1 MIGLK
6 DGPLFYYLIFSCW
19 KRVKIKFIS
28 RTRNRHIMKFKTF
41 RKLKYVVLNLFAIM
55 IFISHVF
62 IFLKTFRVGRHKHFH
77 FFYISIKLQ
86 GGHKKSGSVGLVEA
100 QLYFG
105 LTEFLF
111 HHQPCFVLYVSYQ
124 STILYVLFAYIFD
137 LIHACTFKWSNY
149 SK

>member
-62 IFLKTFRVGRHKHFH
+62 IFLKTFRVGRHKTLSFFLHFNKTTGWAQKVGVGR
-77 FFYISIKLQ
+77 I
-86 GGHKKSGSVGLVEA
+86 SGSTA
-100 QLYFG
+100 
-105 LTEFLF
+105 
-111 HHQPCFVLYVSYQ
+111 
-124 STILYVLFAYIFD
+124 IF
-137 LIHACTFKWSNY
+137 WPN
-149 SK
+149 